1 MKARP
6 SLRADCIRLRSLPL
20 FNHRPLLF
28 LDSRAP
34 ETVNP
39 TRLELDGI
47 PRRCCH
53 SAPIGCSR
61 AEAVAETFHATAI
74 KKCSVR
80 NVSVGNYVLALYTK
94 TRKLGDA
101 QKLFDVLPVRD
112 VRAWTILLS
121 GFARDGSCGLVLNLF
136 RAMVMEGVCPNHFTL
151 SSVLKCCSGLNE
163 LRLGK
168 GVHGWIIRNH
178 IHVDAVLANSVLDV
192 YAKCGDVVVAERLFD
207 LMREKNTI
215 CWNVMIGAY
224 LCGGDMEK
232 SFDLFQRM
240 PHKDVASWNTIID
253 GLMQNGLERSA
264 LELLYEM
271 KGKGPVFNEVT
282 FSMAL
287 GLAAF
292 LSILDVGRQVHGI
305 VIRLGISS
313 NEFIRT
319 SLIDMY
325 CKCGDTE
332 KASIVFNCWP
342 LMFMSTKNC
351 EIAYKDA
358 YACSSLVSGYVKN
371 GNYENAFEVFSTMVR
386 KCLKVDKFTITSII
400 SASANV
406 GILELGRKIHAYI
419 LKVGYYLDVHLS
431 SSLIDMYSKCGSLD
445 DALSVFKQSQDLNVV
460 LWTSMIFSFAL
471 HGRGKEAV
479 QLVECMINEGTI
491 PNEITFVGILTA
503 CSHAGLL
510 EEGREHFKLMKD
522 VYGIK
527 PGIEH
532 YACMVDLYGRSGL
545 LNEAMEFIYS
555 NGISDQIAIWKSFL
569 SSCQLHK
576 RVDMGKWV
584 SEKLIQLNSCDQEP
598 YVLLSNMYA
607 TDQKWEQ
614 AALVR
619 NQMQKGGLKKHPGQ
633 SWIQVNGQVHAFT
646 MGDYLHPQAAEGHL
660 YLAKLIG

>member
-471 HGRGKEAV
+471 HGR
-479 QLVECMINEGTI
+479 
-491 PNEITFVGILTA
+491 
-503 CSHAGLL
+503 
-510 EEGREHFKLMKD
+510 
-522 VYGIK
+522 
-527 PGIEH
+527 
-532 YACMVDLYGRSGL
+532 
-545 LNEAMEFIYS
+545 AMQ
-555 NGISDQIAIWKSFL
+555 DCL
-569 SSCQLHK
+569 K
-576 RVDMGKWV
+576 RV
-584 SEKLIQLNSCDQEP
+584 
-598 YVLLSNMYA
+598 
-607 TDQKWEQ
+607 
-614 AALVR
+614 
-619 NQMQKGGLKKHPGQ
+619 
-633 SWIQVNGQVHAFT
+633 VN
-646 MGDYLHPQAAEGHL
+646 
-660 YLAKLIG
+660 ISS

>member
-1 MKARP
+1 MKARLN
-6 SLRADCIRLRSLPL
+6 LRADCRRLGSLPL
-20 FNHRPLLF
+20 FNHPPLLF
-28 LDSRAP
+28 GDSRAP
-34 ETVNP
+34 ATANP
-39 TRLELDGI
+39 PILELDGV
-47 PRRCCH
+47 RRRYQH
-53 SAPIGCSR
+53 SAPVGRSR
-61 AEAVAETFHATAI
+61 TETVAGTFHATAI
-74 KKCSVR
+74 KSGSVQ
-80 NVSVGNYVLALYTK
+80 NASVGNYVLALYAK
-94 TRKLGDA
+94 ARKSGDARKLFG
-101 QKLFDVLPVRD
+101 VLPVQD
-112 VRAWTILLS
+112 VRGWTILLS
-121 GFARDGSCGLVLNLF
+121 SFARDGSCGMVLDLF
-136 RAMVMEGVCPNHFTL
+136 RAMVIEGVCPNHFTL

-163 LRLGK
+163 LKLGK
-168 GVHGWIIRNH
+168 VVHGWIIRNQ
-178 IHVDAVLANSVLDV
+178 IHVDAVLANSILDV

-207 LMREKNTI
+207 LMRDKNTI
-215 CWNVMIGAY
+215 SWNVMIGAY
-224 LCGGDMEK
+224 LRDGDTEK
-232 SFDLFQRM
+232 SFNLFQRM
-240 PHKDVASWNTIID
+240 PSKDVASWNTIID

-271 KGKGPVFNEVT
+271 KEKGPVFNEVT
-282 FSMAL
+282 FSIAL
-287 GLAAF
+287 GLASI
-292 LSILDVGRQVHGI
+292 LSLLDVGRQVHGI
-305 VIRLGISS
+305 VIRLGINS

-325 CKCGDTE
+325 CKGGETE
-332 KASIVFNCWP
+332 KASIVFNRWP
-342 LMFMSTKNC
+342 LMFMSTENS

-371 GNYENAFEVFSTMVR
+371 GNYENAFEVFNTMVQ
-386 KCLKVDKFTITSII
+386 KCMKVDKFTITSII

-445 DALSVFKQSQDLNVV
+445 DALSVFKQSQDSNVV

-479 QLVECMINEGTI
+479 RLVECMINKGII

-503 CSHAGLL
+503 CSHTGLL
-510 EEGREHFKLMKD
+510 EEGREYFRLMKD

-545 LNEAMEFIYS
+545 LNEAKEFIYS

-576 RVDMGKWV
+576 RGDMGKWV
-584 SEKLIQLNSCDQEP
+584 SEKLIQLNSLDQEP

-633 SWIQVNGQVHAFT
+633 SWIQVNGQVHAFM
-646 MGDYLHPQAAEGHL
+646 MGDYSHPQAAEVHS
-660 YLAKLIG
+660 YLGKLIG